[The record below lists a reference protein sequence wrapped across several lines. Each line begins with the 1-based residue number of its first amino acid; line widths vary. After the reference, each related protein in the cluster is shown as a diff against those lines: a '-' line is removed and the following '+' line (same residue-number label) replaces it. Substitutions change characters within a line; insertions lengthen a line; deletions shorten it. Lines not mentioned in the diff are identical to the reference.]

1 MKVCALAFAGL
12 TIGAHATVTQDNTIT
27 KVVKILQ
34 GMLEK
39 SKEEGDEERT
49 IFGKFKCFCDQNE
62 REKKESIEELGKD
75 INVLSSKIEELQG
88 GTGSMSSEANQ
99 LRQDMMA
106 NENAR
111 AEAESIRN
119 KEHDSFVA
127 EEADMEQAIGQMNS
141 AIETLSEV
149 GADQTLGDAG
159 ADHDKMMAGMSALAV
174 NSRVKQALSA
184 VSVFLNPQQTK
195 NVQSFLQARAPFTG
209 SYTSQSGQIV
219 GILKSMRDTFKE
231 NLATAIST
239 EAQQTAS
246 HRKLMITLEKAYDEM
261 SSTYDRRQEGMGD
274 NDDNLSTK
282 KEQLVEA
289 KEQKENDE
297 EYLEK
302 LLVMCEEKT
311 KEYNQR
317 KMLRANED
325 AAVAEAVAILNSD
338 ESFAAFGKTDA
349 TSTGSTGG
357 KASFIQLRSRRVRIH
372 SSAVSLSLQ
381 VKEALLAAKS
391 PRVAKVASLIQA
403 ENIFNVV
410 LDEIT
415 KMLKVIVEEGKQD
428 KENLDWCND
437 ERTESNGKLDDA
449 NDEID
454 TLTGEIQQLTD
465 DIDDPETGLKSQIKT
480 TEEDL
485 ASCIESQ
492 KSETVE
498 RKEANLLYQQ
508 DIKNLVAAESILKK
522 AIKVL
527 RKYYDDLE
535 KKMEA
540 GEVGFLQ
547 RREDPDAPATSASF
561 DGQSSKG
568 GDAITMLEF
577 IHEETL
583 KEETEAHSDEENSQ
597 HVYEDSMADLKER
610 EANAEKTLV
619 SLQESL
625 AQKEED
631 LLMRKKELKKTE
643 GEKEALENYLSKIKP
658 GCDFITENF
667 DEREDNRAT
676 ETSAL
681 ERAEGLIKDTPVYK
695 KAMAEAKTESFGD
708 CKEPCTEDETHVECK
723 SCMAK
728 TSIPGYC
735 AGHKDTPG
743 C

>member
-1 MKVCALAFAGL
+1 MKVCALALAGL
-12 TIGAHATVTQDNTIT
+12 TVGSHAAVTKDNTIT

-34 GMLEK
+34 DMLAK

-49 IFGKFKCFCDQNE
+49 IFAKFKCFCDDNE
-62 REKKESIEELGKD
+62 REKKESISDLGKD

-88 GTGSMSSEANQ
+88 STGGMSSEAAQ
-99 LRQDMMA
+99 LRSDMMA

-119 KEHDSFVA
+119 KEHESFVT
-127 EEADMEQAIGQMNS
+127 EEADMEQAIDQMNE
-141 AIETLSEV
+141 AIDTLSEV
-149 GADQTLGDAG
+149 GADQTLGDSA
-159 ADHDKMMAGMSALAV
+159 ADHEKMMAGFSALAV

-184 VSVFLNPQQTK
+184 VSIFLNPQQTK

-219 GILKSMRDTFKE
+219 GTLKSMRDTFKE
-231 NLATAIST
+231 NLATARAT
-239 EAQQTAS
+239 EKQQKES
-246 HRKLMITLEKAYDEM
+246 HKKLMSTLNKAYDEM
-261 SSTYDRRQEGMGD
+261 SSSYDGKQEGMGD

-289 KEQKENDE
+289 KEQKASDE

-302 LLVMCEEKT
+302 LLAMCEEKT

-325 AAVAEAVAILNSD
+325 AAVAEAVSILNSD

-349 TSTGSTGG
+349 TSTGSTGL
-357 KASFIQLRSRRVRIH
+357 KFIQLRSRRVRIH
-372 SSAVSLSLQ
+372 ASTLSLSTA
-381 VKEALLAAKS
+381 VKQALLASKS
-391 PRVAKVASLIQA
+391 PRVAKVASLVQA
-403 ENIFNVV
+403 DNIFAVV
-410 LDEIT
+410 LKEIT
-415 KMLKVIVEEGKQD
+415 KMLDLIEEEGKQD

-437 ERTESNGKLDDA
+437 ERTESNDKLDEA
-449 NDEID
+449 NDQID

-465 DIDDPETGLKSQIKT
+465 DIDDPETGLKAQIKT

-492 KSETVE
+492 KTETKE

-540 GEVGFLQ
+540 GEVFLQ
-547 RREDPDAPATSASF
+547 KREDPDAPDTWGGYK
-561 DGQSSKG
+561 GQSSKG
-568 GDAITMLEF
+568 GDAISMLEF
-577 IHEETL
+577 IHEETV

-597 HVYEDSMADLKER
+597 HNYEDSMTDLKER
-610 EANAEKTLV
+610 ETDAEKTLV
-619 SLQESL
+619 SLREQL

-643 GEKEALENYLSKIKP
+643 GEKEALEKYLSKIKP

-676 ETSAL
+676 
-681 ERAEGLIKDTPVYK
+681 
-695 KAMAEAKTESFGD
+695 
-708 CKEPCTEDETHVECK
+708 
-723 SCMAK
+723 
-728 TSIPGYC
+728 
-735 AGHKDTPG
+735 
-743 C
+743 

>member
-1 MKVCALAFAGL
+1 MA
-12 TIGAHATVTQDNTIT
+12 
-27 KVVKILQ
+27 
-34 GMLEK
+34 
-39 SKEEGDEERT
+39 
-49 IFGKFKCFCDQNE
+49 KCFCDDNE
-62 REKKESIEELGKD
+62 REKKESIDQLGKD

-88 GTGSMSSEANQ
+88 STGAQSSEANQ

-119 KEHDSFVA
+119 KEHESFVA
-127 EEADMEQAIGQMNS
+127 EEADMEQAIDQMND

-149 GADQTLGDAG
+149 GADQTLGESAE
-159 ADHDKMMAGMSALAV
+159 DHKKMMAGFSALSV
-174 NSRVKQALSA
+174 NSRVKQALNA
-184 VSVFLNPQQTK
+184 VSVFLNPQETK
-195 NVQSFLQARAPFTG
+195 NVQSFLQSRAPFTG
-209 SYTSQSGQIV
+209 SYSSQSGQIV
-219 GILKSMRDTFKE
+219 GTLKSMRDTFKE
-231 NLATAIST
+231 NLATARST
-239 EAQQTAS
+239 EKQQLES
-246 HRKLMITLEKAYDEM
+246 HEKLMGTLNTAYGKM
-261 SSTYDRRQEGMGD
+261 SDTYDRRQEGMGD

-282 KEQLVEA
+282 KDQLVEA
-289 KEQKENDE
+289 KDQKANDE

-302 LLVMCEEKT
+302 LLAMCEEKT

-349 TSTGSTGG
+349 TSTGATGP
-357 KASFIQLRSRRVRIH
+357 AFIQLRSRRVRIH
-372 SSAVSLSLQ
+372 SSTVSLSLQ
-381 VKEALLAAKS
+381 VKQALLAAKS

-403 ENIFNVV
+403 ENVFDTV
-410 LDEIT
+410 LKEIT
-415 KMLKVIVEEGKQD
+415 KMLEVIEEEGKQD

-437 ERTESNGKLDDA
+437 ERTENHNKLDEA
-449 NDEID
+449 NDQID

-465 DIDDPETGLKSQIKT
+465 DIEDPETGLKAQIKT
-480 TEEDL
+480 TEDER

-492 KSETVE
+492 KTETKD
-498 RKEANLLYQQ
+498 RKEATLLYQQ
-508 DIKNLVAAESILKK
+508 DIKNLVAAEKILKK

-535 KKMEA
+535 KKMEV
-540 GEVGFLQ
+540 GEVFLQ
-547 RREDPDAPATSASF
+547 RREDPDAPETF
-561 DGQSSKG
+561 GGYKGQSSKG
-568 GDAITMLEF
+568 GDAVSMLEF
-577 IHEETL
+577 ILEETM

-597 HVYEDSMADLKER
+597 HNYEDSMADLKER
-610 EANAEKTLV
+610 ETDAEKTLV
-619 SLQESL
+619 SLRESL

-643 GEKEALENYLSKIKP
+643 GEKEALENYLAKIKP

-676 ETSAL
+676 ETAAL

-695 KAMAEAKTESFGD
+695 KAMAEAKPESFGD
-708 CKEPCTEDETHVECK
+708 CKEPCTEDEDHVECK
-723 SCMAK
+723 ACMAE

-735 AGHKDTPG
+735 AGHKGTPG

>member
-1 MKVCALAFAGL
+1 
-12 TIGAHATVTQDNTIT
+12 
-27 KVVKILQ
+27 VKILQ
-34 GMLEK
+34 DMLAK
-39 SKEEGDEERT
+39 SKEEGDEERE

-62 REKKESIEELGKD
+62 REKKESIEQLGKD

-88 GTGSMSSEANQ
+88 STGAQSSEANQ

-119 KEHDSFVA
+119 KEHESFLS
-127 EEADMEQAIGQMNS
+127 EERDMEQAIGQMNE

-149 GADQTLGDAG
+149 GADQTLGESAE
-159 ADHDKMMAGMSALAV
+159 DHKKMMAGMGFLSL
-174 NSRVKQALSA
+174 NSRVKQALNA

-219 GILKSMRDTFKE
+219 GTLKSMRDTFKE
-231 NLATAIST
+231 NLATARST
-239 EAQQTAS
+239 EKQQLES
-246 HRKLMITLEKAYDEM
+246 HEKLMTTLNNAYDKM
-261 SSTYDRRQEGMGD
+261 SATYDRRQEGMGD
-274 NDDNLSTK
+274 NDDNLATK
-282 KEQLVEA
+282 KDQLVEA
-289 KEQKENDE
+289 KEQKANDE

-302 LLVMCEEKT
+302 LLAMCEDKT

-325 AAVAEAVAILNSD
+325 AAVAEAIAILNSD

-349 TSTGSTGG
+349 TSTGATE
-357 KASFIQLRSRRVRIH
+357 AAAFIQLRSRRVRIH
-372 SSAVSLSLQ
+372 SSTVSLSLQ
-381 VKEALLAAKS
+381 VKQALLAAKS

-403 ENIFNVV
+403 ENIFSVV
-410 LDEIT
+410 LKEIT
-415 KMLKVIVEEGKQD
+415 KMLEVIEEEGKQD

-437 ERTESNGKLDDA
+437 ERTENNNKLDDA
-449 NDEID
+449 NDQID

-465 DIDDPETGLKSQIKT
+465 DIEDPETGLKSQIKT

-485 ASCIESQ
+485 ASCIDSQ
-492 KSETVE
+492 KTETKD

-508 DIKNLVAAESILKK
+508 DIKNLVAAEKILKK

-535 KKMEA
+535 AKMEA
-540 GEVGFLQ
+540 GEVFLQ
-547 RREDPDAPATSASF
+547 RREDPDAPQTW
-561 DGQSSKG
+561 DGYKGQSSKG
-568 GDAITMLEF
+568 GDAISMLEF
-577 IHEETL
+577 ILEETN
-583 KEETEAHSDEENSQ
+583 KEETEAHSDEETSQ
-597 HVYEDSMADLKER
+597 HDYEDSMADLKER
-610 EANAEKTLV
+610 EADAEKTLV
-619 SLQESL
+619 SLRESL

-643 GEKEALENYLSKIKP
+643 GEKEALENYLAKIKP

-676 ETSAL
+676 ETAAL

-708 CKEPCTEDETHVECK
+708 CKEPCTEDENHVECK
-723 SCMAK
+723 ACMAE

-735 AGHKDTPG
+735 AGHKGTKG

>member
-12 TIGAHATVTQDNTIT
+12 TIGAHATVATDNTIT

-62 REKKESIEELGKD
+62 REKKESIAQLGKD
-75 INVLSSKIEELQG
+75 INILSSKIEELQG

-99 LRQDMMA
+99 LRQSMLA
-106 NENAR
+106 NEAAR

-119 KEHDSFVA
+119 KEHESFVA
-127 EEADMEQAIGQMNS
+127 EEADMKQAISQMND

-149 GADQTLGDAG
+149 GADQTLGNAA
-159 ADHDKMMAGMSALAV
+159 ADHEKMMAGFSALAV
-174 NSRVKQALSA
+174 NSKVKQALSA

-209 SYTSQSGQIV
+209 SYTSQSGAIV
-219 GILKSMRDTFKE
+219 GTLKSMRDTFKE
-231 NLATAIST
+231 NLATAQST
-239 EAQQTAS
+239 EKQQVDS
-246 HRKLMITLEKAYDEM
+246 HEKLMDTLEKAYEEM

-274 NDDNLSTK
+274 NDDNLSSK

-289 KEQKENDE
+289 KEQKASDE

-302 LLVMCEEKT
+302 LLAMCEEKT

-325 AAVAEAVAILNSD
+325 AAVAEAVSILNSD
-338 ESFAAFGKTDA
+338 ESFAAFGKTSA
-349 TSTGSTGG
+349 TSTGSTGP
-357 KASFIQLRSRRVRIH
+357 AFIQLRSRRVRIH

-391 PRVAKVASLIQA
+391 PRVAKVASFIQA
-403 ENIFNVV
+403 ENIFDVV
-410 LDEIT
+410 LKEIT
-415 KMLKVIVEEGKQD
+415 KMLEVIEEEGKQD

-437 ERTESNGKLDDA
+437 ERTESNNKLDDA

-454 TLTGEIQQLTD
+454 SLTGEIQSLTA
-465 DIDDPETGLKSQIKT
+465 DIEAPETGLKAQIKT
-480 TEEDL
+480 TEDDL

-492 KSETVE
+492 KSETTE

-540 GEVGFLQ
+540 GEVFLQ
-547 RREDPDAPATSASF
+547 RREDPDAPSTWGGYE
-561 DGQSSKG
+561 GQSSKG
-568 GDAITMLEF
+568 GDAISMLEF
-577 IHEETL
+577 IHEETV
-583 KEETEAHSDEENSQ
+583 KEETEAHSDEETSQ
-597 HVYEDSMADLKER
+597 HNYEDSMADLKTR
-610 EANAEKTLV
+610 EADAEKTLV
-619 SLQESL
+619 SLRETL

-667 DEREDNRAT
+667 DERERNRAT
-676 ETSAL
+676 ETTAL
-681 ERAEGLIKDTPVYK
+681 NKADGLIKATPVYK

-708 CKEPCTEDETHVECK
+708 CKEPCTEDEDHVECK
-723 SCMAK
+723 ACMAK

-735 AGHKDTPG
+735 AGHENTPG

>member
-1 MKVCALAFAGL
+1 MKVCALAFAAL
-12 TIGAHATVTQDNTIT
+12 TIGTHATNTQDNTIT

-62 REKKESIEELGKD
+62 REKKESIAQLGKD
-75 INVLSSKIEELQG
+75 ISVLSSKIEELQG
-88 GTGSMSSEANQ
+88 STGSQSSEANQ
-99 LRQDMMA
+99 LRQSMMA

-127 EEADMEQAIGQMNS
+127 EEADMKQAISQMNT

-149 GADQTLGDAG
+149 GADQTLGESG
-159 ADHDKMMAGMSALAV
+159 EDHKKMMAGMSALAV

-195 NVQSFLQARAPFTG
+195 NVQSFLQARSPFTG

-219 GILKSMRDTFKE
+219 GIVKSMRDTFKE

-239 EAQQTAS
+239 EKQQLDS
-246 HRKLMITLEKAYDEM
+246 HEKLMDTLEKAYDEM
-261 SSTYDRRQEGMGD
+261 SNTYDRRQEGMGN

-302 LLVMCEEKT
+302 LLTMCEEKT
-311 KEYNQR
+311 KEYNTR

-338 ESFAAFGKTDA
+338 ESFAAFGKTSA
-349 TSTGSTGG
+349 TSTGATG
-357 KASFIQLRSRRVRIH
+357 FIQLRSSRVRIH

-381 VKEALLAAKS
+381 VKQALLAAKS

-410 LDEIT
+410 LKEIT
-415 KMLKVIVEEGKQD
+415 KMLDLIVEEGKQD
-428 KENLDWCND
+428 RENLDWCND

-449 NDEID
+449 NDEIE
-454 TLTGEIQQLTD
+454 TLTGNIQQLTD

-480 TEEDL
+480 TEDDL

-527 RKYYDDLE
+527 RKFYDDLE
-535 KKMEA
+535 KKIEA

-547 RREDPDAPATSASF
+547 KREDPVAPETSGSF

-568 GDAITMLEF
+568 GDAVSMLEF

-583 KEETEAHSDEENSQ
+583 KEETEAHSDEESSQ
-597 HVYEDSMADLKER
+597 HTYEDSMADLKER

-619 SLQESL
+619 SLRESL

-631 LLMRKKELKKTE
+631 LLMRKKDLKKTV
-643 GEKEALENYLSKIKP
+643 GEKESLEEYLAKIKP

-667 DEREDNRAT
+667 DERSNNRAT
-676 ETSAL
+676 ETAAL
-681 ERAEGLIKDTPVYK
+681 ERADGLIKDTPVYK

-708 CKEPCTEDETHVECK
+708 CKETCTEDETHVNCK
-723 SCMAK
+723 ACMAE
-728 TSIPGYC
+728 TSVPGYC
-735 AGHKDTPG
+735 AGHGDTPG

>member
-12 TIGAHATVTQDNTIT
+12 TIGAHATIAKDNTIT

-34 GMLEK
+34 GMLAK

-49 IFGKFKCFCDQNE
+49 IFAKFKCFCDDNE
-62 REKKESIEELGKD
+62 REKKDSIEQLGKD

-88 GTGSMSSEANQ
+88 STGGMSSEANQ

-127 EEADMEQAIGQMNS
+127 EEADMKQAIGQMNE

-149 GADQTLGDAG
+149 GADQTLGNAA
-159 ADHDKMMAGMSALAV
+159 ADHEKMMAGFSALSV

-219 GILKSMRDTFKE
+219 GTLKSMRDTFKE
-231 NLATAIST
+231 NLATAQST
-239 EAQQTAS
+239 EKQQVDS
-246 HRKLMITLEKAYDEM
+246 HEKLMDTLNKAYDEM

-282 KEQLVEA
+282 KSQLVEA
-289 KEQKENDE
+289 KEQKASDE

-302 LLVMCEEKT
+302 LLAMCEEKT

-338 ESFAAFGKTDA
+338 DSFAAFGKTDA
-349 TSTGSTGG
+349 TSTGGTGP
-357 KASFIQLRSRRVRIH
+357 AFIQLRSRRVRIH

-381 VKEALLAAKS
+381 VKQALLAANS

-403 ENIFNVV
+403 ENIFDVV
-410 LDEIT
+410 LKEIT
-415 KMLKVIVEEGKQD
+415 KMLELIEEEGKQD

-437 ERTESNGKLDDA
+437 ERTENNDKLDDA
-449 NDEID
+449 NDQID

-465 DIDDPETGLKSQIKT
+465 DIEDPETGLKSQIKT
-480 TEEDL
+480 TEDDL

-492 KSETVE
+492 KTETKD

-540 GEVGFLQ
+540 GEVFLQ
-547 RREDPDAPATSASF
+547 RREDPDAPATF
-561 DGQSSKG
+561 GGYKGQSSKG
-568 GDAITMLEF
+568 GDAISMLEF
-577 IHEETL
+577 ILEETK

-597 HVYEDSMADLKER
+597 HNYEDSMADLKER
-610 EANAEKTLV
+610 EGDAEKTLV
-619 SLQESL
+619 ELRESL

-643 GEKEALENYLSKIKP
+643 GEKEALEKYLAKIKP

-676 ETSAL
+676 ETAAL

-695 KAMAEAKTESFGD
+695 KAVAEAHTESFGD
-708 CKEPCTEDETHVECK
+708 CKEPCTEDEDHVECK
-723 SCMAK
+723 ACMAE

-735 AGHKDTPG
+735 AGHKGTPG

>member
-1 MKVCALAFAGL
+1 MKVCAFAFAGL
-12 TIGAHATVTQDNTIT
+12 TVGAHATIAKDNTIT

-34 GMLEK
+34 DMLAK

-49 IFGKFKCFCDQNE
+49 IFGKFKCFCDDNE
-62 REKKESIEELGKD
+62 REKKESIDQLGKD

-88 GTGSMSSEANQ
+88 STGAQSSEAAQ
-99 LRQDMMA
+99 LRTDMMA

-119 KEHDSFVA
+119 KAHEDFVA
-127 EEADMEQAIGQMNS
+127 EEADMKQAISQMND
-141 AIETLSEV
+141 AVETLSEV
-149 GADQTLGDAG
+149 GADQTLGES
-159 ADHDKMMAGMSALAV
+159 ADDHKKMMAGMGFLSL

-184 VSVFLNPQQTK
+184 VSVFLNPQETK

-231 NLATAIST
+231 NLATAQST
-239 EAQQTAS
+239 EKQQLES
-246 HRKLMITLEKAYDEM
+246 HTKLMGTLNKAYEKM
-261 SSTYDRRQEGMGD
+261 SGTYDRRQEGMGD
-274 NDDNLSTK
+274 NDDNLATK

-289 KEQKENDE
+289 KEQKANDE

-302 LLVMCEEKT
+302 LLAMCEEKT

-349 TSTGSTGG
+349 TSTGGTGP
-357 KASFIQLRSRRVRIH
+357 AFIQLRSRRVRIH

-381 VKEALLAAKS
+381 VKQALLAAKS

-403 ENIFNVV
+403 ENIFSVV
-410 LDEIT
+410 LKEIT
-415 KMLKVIVEEGKQD
+415 KMLELIEEEGKQD

-437 ERTESNGKLDDA
+437 ERTENNNDLDDA
-449 NDEID
+449 NDQID

-465 DIDDPETGLKSQIKT
+465 DIEDPETGLKSQIKT
-480 TEEDL
+480 TEDDL

-492 KSETVE
+492 KTETKD

-508 DIKNLVAAESILKK
+508 DIKNLVAAEKILKK

-540 GEVGFLQ
+540 GEVFLQ
-547 RREDPDAPATSASF
+547 RREDPDAPDTF
-561 DGQSSKG
+561 GGYKGQSSKG
-568 GDAITMLEF
+568 GDAISMLEF
-577 IHEETL
+577 ILDETK

-597 HVYEDSMADLKER
+597 HSYEDSMADLKER
-610 EANAEKTLV
+610 ETNAEKALV
-619 SLQESL
+619 SLRENL

-643 GEKEALENYLSKIKP
+643 GEKEALENYLAKIKP

-676 ETSAL
+676 ETAAL
-681 ERAEGLIKDTPVYK
+681 EKAEGLIKDTPVYK

-708 CKEPCTEDETHVECK
+708 CKEPCTEDEDHVECK
-723 SCMAK
+723 SCMAE

-735 AGHKDTPG
+735 AGHKDTKG